1 MNIRIIK
8 EMVLRRFLTSG
19 LFVLL
24 GGMLIPLWAQ
34 SRPDWLDESMR
45 DLSANSYIKVVKGE
59 GRNYE
64 TSRNEALKNAVAER
78 GLSVGMAVKLGI
90 SADGSLSVVD
100 GGKEMRPYIRVL
112 DDYNEYVGDRCVY
125 YLLIQV
131 GRYSADYDPVKVT
144 DCYPFSARVF
154 VPGMAQ
160 IYKGQV
166 GKGVG
171 FIVGEVAFIGGIVA
185 SECLRASYISKMNA
199 TRYVKQRQVYADN
212 ANICALSRNIS
223 IAGAA
228 AVYVWNI
235 IDGAVAKGRK
245 HVLIGDARLQFAPYA
260 TPDASGL
267 ALSLTF

>member
-1 MNIRIIK
+1 M
-8 EMVLRRFLTSG
+8 
-19 LFVLL
+19 
-24 GGMLIPLWAQ
+24 PLWAQ
-34 SRPDWLDESMR
+34 SRPDWLDEPMR
-45 DLSANSYIKVVKGE
+45 DLSANSYIKVVTGD

-64 TSRNEALKNAVAER
+64 TARNAALKNAIAER
-78 GLSVGMAVKLGI
+78 GLSVGMSAKLNI
-90 SADGSLSVVD
+90 AADGSIVVVD
-100 GGKEMRPYIRVL
+100 GGKEIRPYIRPL
-112 DDYNEYVGDRCVY
+112 DDFYEYIGDRCVF

-131 GRYSADYDPVKVT
+131 GRYSSDYDPVKVT
-144 DCYPFSARVF
+144 DTYPFSARVF

-185 SECLRASYISKMNA
+185 SECLRASYVSKMNA
-199 TRYVKQRQVYADN
+199 TRYVKQRQIYADN

-235 IDGAVAKGRK
+235 VDGIVAKGRK

>member
-1 MNIRIIK
+1 MRSWIIPIVGLLLPT
-8 EMVLRRFLTSG
+8 MACARGIVSG
-19 LFVLL
+19 PPAWVEGFF
-24 GGMLIPLWAQ
+24 Q
-34 SRPDWLDESMR
+34 EEN
-45 DLSANSYIKVVKGE
+45 NSYIEMVSASARSE
-59 GRNYE
+59 SEARRQAAQLIIDRRSLATGR
-64 TSRNEALKNAVAER
+64 R
-78 GLSVGMAVKLGI
+78 
-90 SADGSLSVVD
+90 
-100 GGKEMRPYIRVL
+100 
-112 DDYNEYVGDRCVY
+112 
-125 YLLIQV
+125 
-131 GRYSADYDPVKVT
+131 VKVT
-144 DCYPFSARVF
+144 MVQDGGIMTIGADNLMVKARVVDEYVRFLSSDDCEVYLLVQTAKNPTYEFERVRVTDHYPFSGREF

-185 SECLRASYISKMNA
+185 SECLRASYVSKMNA
-199 TRYVKQRQVYADN
+199 TRYVKQRKIYSDN

-228 AVYVWNI
+228 AIYVWNI

-260 TPDASGL
+260 TSETSGL